1 MPIFHQSF
9 KKVWTQPKPD
19 RPINIQIISF
29 LFPFQNYFSFSR
41 SASSF
46 LVSLSLSICLS
57 VYLPICLSVYLS
69 ICLSVYLS
77 ICLSVC
83 LCITMKLFQI
93 YLFPLIVWT
102 EELSFGDGQKIS
114 LEKFYKQLHAFVRRK
129 LRNFY
134 ADQVKLD

>member
-1 MPIFHQSF
+1 VVGEIRECRFSISHSKRFELNPNLTYYRF
-9 KKVWTQPKPD
+9 KV
-19 RPINIQIISF
+19 ISF
-29 LFPFQNYFSFSR
+29 LFHFKNNFSFSR

-46 LVSLSLSICLS
+46 LVSLSLF
-57 VYLPICLSVYLS
+57 ICLSVYLS
-69 ICLSVYLS
+69 VYY
-77 ICLSVC
+77 IK
-83 LCITMKLFQI
+83 MKLFPI

>member
-1 MPIFHQSF
+1 MVGEIRECRFSISHSKRFKLNLNLTYYKFKLFLSF
-9 KKVWTQPKPD
+9 
-19 RPINIQIISF
+19 F
-29 LFPFQNYFSFSR
+29 LFKIIYLFLALPLPFSSR
-41 SASSF
+41 C
-46 LVSLSLSICLS
+46 LSLFACLS
-57 VYLPICLSVYLS
+57 F
-69 ICLSVYLS
+69 
-77 ICLSVC
+77 C

-93 YLFPLIVWT
+93 DLFPLIVWT

>member
-1 MPIFHQSF
+1 MVGEIRECRFSISHSKRFELNPSLTYYKF
-9 KKVWTQPKPD
+9 K
-19 RPINIQIISF
+19 IISF

-46 LVSLSLSICLS
+46 LVSLSLF
-57 VYLPICLSVYLS
+57 ICLSVYLS
-69 ICLSVYLS
+69 VYY
-77 ICLSVC
+77 IK
-83 LCITMKLFQI
+83 MKLFPI